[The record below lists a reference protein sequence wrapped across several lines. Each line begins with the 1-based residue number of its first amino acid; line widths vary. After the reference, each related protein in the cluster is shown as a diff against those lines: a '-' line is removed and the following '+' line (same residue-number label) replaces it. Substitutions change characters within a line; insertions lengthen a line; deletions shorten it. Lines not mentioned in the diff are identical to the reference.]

1 MKRVILNIG
10 DAHAVEGAAT
20 FTCFGLGSCIGLFLQ
35 DRTLG
40 LAGGAHIMLP
50 EDTTSSHA
58 CAGKFYNVTE
68 AIDYLLKQFA
78 RKGSSLKAIRAKI
91 TGGANII
98 QTMYNIGALNAESTR
113 NHLTRRGVYIAAT
126 DVGGFESRTVNFHTY
141 TGDLSIVNPGRPGG
155 RII

>member
-10 DAHAVEGAAT
+10 DAHAVDSAAT

-50 EDTTSSHA
+50 EDTTSLQA
-58 CAGKFYNVTE
+58 CVGKFYNVTE
-68 AIDYLLKQFA
+68 AIDHLLKQFA
-78 RKGSSLKAIRAKI
+78 RKGSSLKSIRAKL

-98 QTMYNIGALNAESTR
+98 PSMYNVGALNAESTR
-113 NHLTRRGVYIAAT
+113 NHLTRRGVYIAAA
-126 DVGGFESRTVNFHTY
+126 DVGGFESRTVNFNAY
-141 TGDLSIVNPGRPGG
+141 TGDLNITNPGRPGE
-155 RII
+155 RTI

>member
-10 DAHAVEGAAT
+10 DVQAVEGAAT
-20 FTCFGLGSCIGLFLQ
+20 FTCFGLGSCIGLFMQ
-35 DRTLG
+35 DRTIG
-40 LAGGAHIMLP
+40 VSGGAHIMLP
-50 EDTTSSHA
+50 EDTASSHA
-58 CAGKFYNVTE
+58 CTGKFYNVTG
-68 AIDYLLKQFA
+68 AVDHLLKQFA

-98 QTMYNIGALNAESTR
+98 QSMYNVGALNTESIR
-113 NHLTRRGVYIAAT
+113 SHLARRGVYIAAS

-141 TGDLSIVNPGRPGG
+141 TGDLNITNPGRPGA

>member
-50 EDTTSSHA
+50 EDHTSSHP

-68 AIDYLLKQFA
+68 AIDYLLKQFS
-78 RKGSSLKAIRAKI
+78 RRGSSLKSIRAKI

-98 QTMYNIGALNAESTR
+98 QTMYNIGALNVESTR
-113 NHLTRRGVYIAAT
+113 NHLTRRGVYIAAS
-126 DVGGFESRTVNFHTY
+126 DVGGFESRTVNFNAN
-141 TGDLSIVNPGRPGG
+141 TGDLNIVNPGRPGG

>member
-10 DAHAVEGAAT
+10 DAQAVDSAAT
-20 FTCFGLGSCIGLFLQ
+20 FTCFGLGSCIGLFMQ

-40 LAGGAHIMLP
+40 LSGGAHIMLP

-58 CAGKFYNVTE
+58 CAGKFYNVAG
-68 AIDYLLKQFA
+68 AIDHLLMQFA
-78 RKGSSLKAIRAKI
+78 CKGSSLKSIRAKI
-91 TGGANII
+91 TGGANVI
-98 QTMYNIGALNAESTR
+98 QTMYNVGALNAESTR
-113 NHLTRRGVYIAAT
+113 NHLTRRGVYIAAS

-141 TGDLSIVNPGRPGG
+141 TGDLNITNPGRPGR